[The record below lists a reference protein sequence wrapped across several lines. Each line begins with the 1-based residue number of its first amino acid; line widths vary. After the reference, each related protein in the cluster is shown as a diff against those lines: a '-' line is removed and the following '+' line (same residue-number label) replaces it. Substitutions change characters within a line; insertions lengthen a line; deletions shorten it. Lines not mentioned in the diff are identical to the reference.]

1 MYLQFDTVFTDLD
14 GKEKLHKLM
23 DHALGGNYPLESA
36 WKMAQL
42 AGACTNERP
51 QLRPTMRKVVVALMT
66 LSSSTQEWEVSGFP
80 ARDFSLGGSIR
91 GQ

>member
-1 MYLQFDTVFTDLD
+1 MKSPFAECLNF
-14 GKEKLHKLM
+14 
-23 DHALGGNYPLESA
+23 GGFSVETG
-36 WKMAQL
+36 WQMAQL

>member
-1 MYLQFDTVFTDLD
+1 
-14 GKEKLHKLM
+14 
-23 DHALGGNYPLESA
+23 
-36 WKMAQL
+36 MAQL
-42 AGACTNERP
+42 AGACTNEHP

-91 GQ
+91 GR